1 LRRRP
6 SGGRGGVSPE
16 QQIPHTLGI
25 ARKVEAVFFN
35 ESPSSSTLTNSIS
48 ILETKCFEAATKC
61 RPPVDFILRQ
71 KLLQAVLTGYSTN
84 VHQLLTMLAL
94 GSVFAQKQKRP
105 PTKSPSKVK
114 LLRESRD

>member
-1 LRRRP
+1 M
-6 SGGRGGVSPE
+6 
-16 QQIPHTLGI
+16 
-25 ARKVEAVFFN
+25 
-35 ESPSSSTLTNSIS
+35 NSIS
-48 ILETKCFEAATKC
+48 IPETKCFEAATKC